1 MELPFHVDLTDKTAV
16 VTGGSGVLGSV
27 FSEALAAAGANVV
40 VLARNQEKVDNV
52 TSRIRNQGGECLG
65 YSVDVLDK
73 QALEKVYE
81 EVKETFGPC
90 SILIN
95 GAGGNHPKATTTSER
110 FALEDLQDENN
121 QTFFDLDPQAVNELF
136 QLNYLGTLIPTQ
148 VFALDM
154 PAQEK
159 GSTIINISSM
169 NAVQPLTKIPAYSG
183 AKSAI
188 SNFTQWLAVH
198 FSQAGVRVNAVAPGF
213 FKTEQNRDLLFD
225 QDGSPSARAGKIL
238 SQTPMERFGTP
249 EDLIGTLLWLVDDR
263 ASGFVNGIVVP
274 VDGGFS
280 AYSGV

>member
-1 MELPFHVDLTDKTAV
+1 MELPFHVDLSDKTAV

-27 FSEALAAAGANVV
+27 FSEALAAAGAKVV

-52 TSRIRNQGGECLG
+52 TARIRDQGGDCLG

-73 QALEKVYE
+73 KALQKVYE

-90 SILIN
+90 NILIN
-95 GAGGNHPKATTTSER
+95 GAGGNHPKATTTNER
-110 FALEDLQDENN
+110 FAPEDLQDENN
-121 QTFFDLDPQAVNELF
+121 QTFFDLEPEAVNELF
-136 QLNYLGTLIPTQ
+136 QLNYLGTLVPTQ
-148 VFALDM
+148 VFSRDMALQDEG
-154 PAQEK
+154 AA
-159 GSTIINISSM
+159 ILNISSM

-198 FSQAGVRVNAVAPGF
+198 FSTAGVRVNAMAPGF
-213 FKTEQNRDLLFD
+213 FQTEQNRDLLFD
-225 QDGSPSARAGKIL
+225 KDGNPSERAGKIL

-249 EDLIGTLLWLVDDR
+249 EDLVGTLLWLVDER